1 MSWEKPVP
9 ESSTL
14 VSVYEEAG
22 RLCSE
27 VGRRSEPQS
36 FYLLMALYTT
46 PNPTGDFLRAHGI
59 EEDLLLDVFPKAW
72 IEPSGIATKL
82 RHEATLEA
90 ERLGD
95 AWTNS
100 YHLLLALISDTEGRA
115 RIALERAVQE
125 RHLELRKLRQRCHKL
140 LAKHR
145 HDLTARSGSKSAKRA
160 QNSRPPQG
168 VSRAP
173 EAVGTATLAPMHL
186 DPLEPATL
194 LPHMVMSSTPTLD
207 SLCVD
212 LIAQAK
218 GGALSPV
225 VGRDVELAKTL
236 DVLGKRQANNPL
248 IIGPSGVG
256 KTALVEGLALAIAAG
271 EAGPLNETRLL
282 ALEVGALLAGTA
294 LRGSLSERLSS
305 LRREVAAGGTVLF
318 IDELHSLMGSGSEGG
333 GGNGAADELKS
344 ALARGELPCI
354 GATTEEEYQRHIAKD
369 AALARRFTPIFLA
382 EPEPEEAEVMI
393 TGSLPAYES
402 HHGCTFHEATVAAA
416 VRLSH
421 RYMSEGA
428 LPAKAFDVLDL
439 AASRS
444 ARKGELEVSPRAVA
458 EVVAEAVRMP
468 VERID
473 GGDEER
479 LLNLESL
486 LAERVVGREQAIASI
501 SQTLRRN
508 QAGFGGRR
516 PIGSFLLLGPTGVG
530 KTEVARALSDVL
542 FGSSDDMLRF
552 DMGEFT
558 ESHAVARLIGAPPG
572 YVGHEEGGQLT
583 EAVRRKPYRV
593 LLFDE
598 IEKAHPDVQQV
609 LLALLDEGRVSDGRG
624 LRVSFRHC
632 LVILTSNLGAIRSTE
647 RRIGFGGASEASESI
662 QSSALVEAAK
672 AAMPP
677 ELMGRIDE
685 VLAFPMLTRPEA
697 TQIAER
703 LLASS
708 LDRLEQERHIKI
720 SADVQVIEWLVRE
733 GFTPEDGARP
743 MRRLIQRSV
752 EGLLAESVLRGD
764 LKAGDQADLIAH
776 SDGLKVSCT
785 PQ

>member
-1 MSWEKPVP
+1 MA

-14 VSVYEEAG
+14 INVYQEAA
-22 RLCSE
+22 RLCTE

-72 IEPSGIATKL
+72 IEPSGTAQKL
-82 RHEATLEA
+82 RNEAILEA

-95 AWTNS
+95 HWTNS
-100 YHLLLALISDTEGRA
+100 YHLLLALIADTEGRA

-125 RHLELRKLRQRCHKL
+125 RHIELRKLRQRCHKL

-145 HDLTARSGSKSAKRA
+145 HDIRHRSGSASVQRA
-160 QNSRPPQG
+160 YNSRPPQHG
-168 VSRAP
+168 SRAP
-173 EAVGTATLAPMHL
+173 ETVGTATVAPVEV
-186 DPLEPATL
+186 DPCEPATL
-194 LPHMVMSSTPTLD
+194 LPHFSVSSTPTLD
-207 SLCVD
+207 SLCID

-218 GGALSPV
+218 GGALNPV

-256 KTALVEGLALAIAAG
+256 KTALVEGLAMAIADG
-271 EAGPLNETRLL
+271 DAGPLNDKRLL

-294 LRGSLSERLSS
+294 LRGSLSERLAGV
-305 LRREVAAGGTVLF
+305 RREVAAGGAVLF

-369 AALARRFTPIFLA
+369 PALARRFTPIYLA
-382 EPEPEEAEVMI
+382 EPEPEEAEAMI

-402 HHGCTFHEATVAAA
+402 HHGCSFEPATVTAA

-421 RYMSEGA
+421 RYISEGA

-444 ARKGELEVSPRAVA
+444 VRRGDQVVTKRAVA
-458 EVVAEAVRMP
+458 EVVAEALRMP

-479 LLNLESL
+479 LLNLESIM
-486 LAERVVGREQAIASI
+486 ADRVVGRDQAITRI
-501 SQTLRRN
+501 SETLRRN

-530 KTEVARALSDVL
+530 KTEVARALSEVL
-542 FGSSDDMLRF
+542 FGSSDDLLRF

-558 ESHAVARLIGAPPG
+558 ESHSVARLIGAPPG
-572 YVGHEEGGQLT
+572 YVGHEDGGQLT

-598 IEKAHPDVQQV
+598 IEKAHPDVHQI
-609 LLALLDEGRVSDGRG
+609 LLSLLDEGRVSDGRG
-624 LRVSFRHC
+624 IRVSFRHC
-632 LVILTSNLGAIRSTE
+632 LIILTSNLGAVRSSE
-647 RRIGFGGASEASESI
+647 RRIGFGGATEPVEAV
-662 QSSALVEAAK
+662 QSSTLIDAAK
-672 AAMPP
+672 AALPP
-677 ELMGRIDE
+677 ELFGRIDE
-685 VLAFPMLTRPEA
+685 VLAFPMLTRAEA
-697 TQIAER
+697 LQIAER

-708 LDRLEQERHIKI
+708 LERLEQERRITV
-720 SADVQVIEWLVRE
+720 SSTSGVVEWLVNE
-733 GFTPEDGARP
+733 GFSPQDGARP
-743 MRRLIQRSV
+743 MRRLIQRQV
-752 EGLLAESVLRGD
+752 EGLLAQTVLRGE
-764 LKAGDQADLIAH
+764 LKAGDQAELVTDDH
-776 SDGLKVSCT
+776 GLKVLCI

>member
-1 MSWEKPVP
+1 MP

-14 VSVYEEAG
+14 TSVYQEAA
-22 RLCSE
+22 RLCAE
-27 VGRRSEPQS
+27 VGKRSEPQS

-59 EEDLLLDVFPKAW
+59 EEDLLLDVFPKSW
-72 IEPSGIATKL
+72 IEPSGTAQKL
-82 RHEATLEA
+82 RLAAVAES

-95 AWTNS
+95 PWTNS
-100 YHLLLALISDTEGRA
+100 YHLLLALIADTEGRA

-125 RHLELRKLRQRCHKL
+125 RQIELRKLRARCHKL

-145 HDLTARSGSKSAKRA
+145 RDVSVHQDASVRTKAF
-160 QNSRPPQG
+160 N
-168 VSRAP
+168 SRAP
-173 EAVGTATLAPMHL
+173 EPGSRAPESVGTATISPVAV
-186 DPLEPATL
+186 DPQEPATL
-194 LPHMVMSSTPTLD
+194 LPHFSVSTTPTLD

-212 LIAQAK
+212 LTAQAR
-218 GGALSPV
+218 GGALSPLI
-225 VGRDVELAKTL
+225 GRQLELAKAL
-236 DVLGKRQANNPL
+236 DVLGKRQANNPI

-256 KTALVEGLALAIAAG
+256 KTALVEGLAAAIIEG
-271 EAGPLNETRLL
+271 EAGALNDKRLL
-282 ALEVGALLAGTA
+282 SLEVGALMAGTA
-294 LRGSLSERLSS
+294 LRGSLSERLAGV
-305 LRREVAAGGTVLF
+305 RREVAGSDTVLF
-318 IDELHSLMGSGSEGG
+318 IDELHTLLGSGAEGG
-333 GGNGAADELKS
+333 GSHGAADELKS

-369 AALARRFTPIFLA
+369 PALARRFTPIYLH
-382 EPEPEEAEVMI
+382 EPEPEEAQAMI
-393 TGSLPAYES
+393 QGSLSAYET
-402 HHGCTFHEATVAAA
+402 HHGCSFEASSVRAA

-421 RYMSEGA
+421 RYMTEGA

-444 ARKGELEVSPRAVA
+444 VRTGQAVVTPRAVA
-458 EVVAEAVRMP
+458 EVVAESARMP

-486 LAERVVGREQAIASI
+486 LAERVVGREHAIAQI

-530 KTEVARALSDVL
+530 KTEVARALSEVL
-542 FGSSDDMLRF
+542 FGSSDDLLRF

-572 YVGHEEGGQLT
+572 YVGHEDGGQLT

-598 IEKAHPDVQQV
+598 IEKAHPDVHQV
-609 LLALLDEGRVSDGRG
+609 LLSLLDEGFVSDGRG
-624 LRVSFRHC
+624 IRVSFRHC
-632 LVILTSNLGAIRSTE
+632 LVILTSNLGAVRSTE
-647 RRIGFGGASEASESI
+647 RRIGFGGASEPQQAA
-662 QSSALVEAAK
+662 QSGALIDAAR

-677 ELMGRIDE
+677 ELFGRIDE
-685 VLAFPMLTRPEA
+685 VLAFPMLTRSEA
-697 TQIAER
+697 ILIAER

-708 LDRLEQERHIKI
+708 LNRLQVERQIVVEPQ
-720 SADVQVIEWLVRE
+720 ADVVEWLVDE
-733 GFTPEDGARP
+733 GFSPQDGARP
-743 MRRLIQRSV
+743 MRRLIQREV
-752 EGLLAESVLRGD
+752 EGLLAQSVLRGE
-764 LKAGDQADLIAH
+764 LQGGDRAVLMMGER
-776 SDGLKVSCT
+776 GLSVQCAQ
-785 PQ
+785 P